1 MKCDRCNGK
10 GYRELVVGPHVNE
23 LGAVCG
29 GLAKYDCR
37 KCGGSGKRAPTKR
50 ALDVCPRCKGK
61 KIVLDGLVT
70 GKCLQCNGTGKRQ

>member
-23 LGAVCG
+23 LGAVAG

-37 KCGGSGKRAPTKR
+37 KCNGSGKMRPTPHAADAASPTSKSGKGSKK
-50 ALDVCPRCKGK
+50 PR
-61 KIVLDGLVT
+61 
-70 GKCLQCNGTGKRQ
+70 R